1 MRSNVLL
8 LRTPEGVVFSL
19 ILAGPVVRFLAWM
32 IDFFCISAACLIIS
46 RIAGAA
52 SEPDVVMALTT
63 LAYFVIQIGYGILT
77 EWLLRGQTIGKRL
90 CGLRVEDEQ
99 GLRLR
104 FSQVVIRNLLRFLD
118 SLPLFYFVGGL
129 TALVSKKGQ
138 RLGDIA
144 AGTVVVRIP
153 KLIMPD
159 VQQLIAGKF
168 NSFRDYPHLEA
179 RLRQR
184 VSANEARLAVQALQR
199 RDIFEAAARVEL
211 FAELAGH
218 FKSTI
223 KFPDEAVEGL
233 TDEQYVRNVV
243 DTLFRKTTEQPQGM
257 QKQEEALNSS
267 TV

>member
-19 ILAGPVVRFLAWM
+19 MLAGPVVRFLAWAV
-32 IDFFCISAACLIIS
+32 DFCIIGGACLISS
-46 RIAGAA
+46 RILGAIG
-52 SEPDVVMALTT
+52 SFSPDVAMAL
-63 LAYFVIQIGYGILT
+63 LSLIYFVVQIGYGIMT
-77 EWLLRGQTIGKRL
+77 EWLLRGQTIGKRV

-129 TALVSKKGQ
+129 TALVNSKGQ

-153 KLIMPD
+153 KLVMPD

-168 NSFRDYPHLEA
+168 NSFREYPHLEA

-184 VSANEARLAVQALQR
+184 VTPNEARLALQALQR
-199 RDIFEAAARVEL
+199 RDIFDPASRVEL
-211 FAELAGH
+211 FSELAEH
-218 FKSTI
+218 FKTTI

-243 DTLFRKTTEQPQGM
+243 DTLFRKTT
-257 QKQEEALNSS
+257 AS
-267 TV
+267 

>member
-19 ILAGPVVRFLAWM
+19 VLAGPVVRFLAWM
-32 IDFFCISAACLIIS
+32 IDFFVVSGICMIFS
-46 RIAGAA
+46 RILEAA
-52 SEPDVVMALTT
+52 SQASPDVAMAMLT
-63 LAYFVIQIGYGILT
+63 LVYFVVQIGYGITT

-129 TALVSKKGQ
+129 TALVSRKSQ

-184 VSANEARLAVQALQR
+184 VTPNEARLALQALQR
-199 RDIFEAAARVEL
+199 RDIFDPAARVEL
-211 FAELAGH
+211 FAELAEH
-218 FKSTI
+218 FKMTI
-223 KFPDEAVEGL
+223 KFPDEVVEGV

-243 DTLFRKTTEQPQGM
+243 DTLFRKSTEQAQT
-257 QKQEEALNSS
+257 S
-267 TV
+267 TSKHAS

>member
-8 LRTPEGVVFSL
+8 LRTPEGVIFSL
-19 ILAGPVVRFLAWM
+19 NLAGPVVRFLAWI
-32 IDFFCISAACLIIS
+32 IDFFVISGICMIFSRFLGATSVINPDLI
-46 RIAGAA
+46 
-52 SEPDVVMALTT
+52 MALLT
-63 LAYFVIQIGYGILT
+63 LVYFVVQIGYGILT
-77 EWLLRGQTIGKRL
+77 EWLLRGQTLGKRL

-118 SLPLFYFVGGL
+118 SLPLLYFVGGV
-129 TALVSKKGQ
+129 TALISSKGQ

-153 KLIMPD
+153 ILAMPD
-159 VQQLIAGKF
+159 VQQLVAGKF

-184 VSANEARLAVQALQR
+184 VTPNEARLALQALLR
-199 RDIFEAAARVEL
+199 RDIFDPAARVEL
-211 FAELAGH
+211 FAELAEH
-218 FKSTI
+218 FKTTI

-243 DTLFRKTTEQPQGM
+243 DTLFRKTTGQSQR
-257 QKQEEALNSS
+257 S
-267 TV
+267 TRQSEVA